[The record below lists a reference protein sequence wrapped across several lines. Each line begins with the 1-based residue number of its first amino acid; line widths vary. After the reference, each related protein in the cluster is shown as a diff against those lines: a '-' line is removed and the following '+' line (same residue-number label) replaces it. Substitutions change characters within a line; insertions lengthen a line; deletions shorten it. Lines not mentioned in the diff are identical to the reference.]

1 MAFLNTRYQPL
12 QLRRKI
18 LAFVFITAA
27 ICYLAWRPT
36 IFNYDAPIF
45 SSVLYLAE
53 IFGFAMLL
61 LHLFS
66 SWRLARRQRRRPADG
81 LTVDVFITAHDHPT
95 SIVRRTLLAT
105 QNMHYTHQVWL
116 LDHGNRG
123 VLKQLAAE
131 LSCHYL
137 SSNSQDWTKADF
149 LNHALAHSHG
159 DFFAV
164 FEADHA
170 PKHDF
175 LTHTL
180 GYFKDDAVAYV
191 QTPLDFYNLDPTQQ
205 RLKRENRI
213 VWTEHSLFYRLVQ
226 PGKDYRN
233 AALFCGS
240 AAVLR
245 RDALNA
251 IGGFAKGSQAEDL
264 HTSLKLHKQKFKSV
278 YHPESLAFS
287 LTPAHLAQLIWRKT
301 DWGRGALQVWRSEG
315 LLLGPGLTLAQRFS
329 YLATLIGVLDGWQ
342 KALLYILP
350 VIVLATG
357 AMPVAQLAPEAAL
370 FIAAYYLLGAWLY
383 EETSRGY
390 GRPLC
395 VQQWNMARF
404 AVSLTAIVGAFSKR
418 VKPASVKRSEVA
430 TKYKVH
436 LLPQLLILI
445 ANLTTFGVAGAIAFA
460 LGKTTPN
467 EILALLTWAGCNA
480 LLAATV
486 VLFIGQRARDN
497 RDETRLL
504 MPLPAKVKAPEFDY
518 VYGTIDEISCSGFS
532 FYGQLPQPEAGTR
545 LEGEI
550 YLPSGP
556 VKFNASVKSLIH
568 RTRGDKTYVKAVG
581 CSFNWADPREQDKL
595 SLFLYGSSLQRRLH
609 SLREKIR
616 TPLDGLTGI
625 FTGDKDELDYDPAR
639 WATIV
644 YHVKAE
650 GADEAST
657 GLISVAQDQD
667 GLRRLLSY
675 KPLDENAKLEVRVV
689 TRSRGLRV
697 GGIVQFVERIDSPI
711 SPVYLYR
718 FISVKAAI
726 ASTRFQVTQR
736 VGESSHGI

>member
-1 MAFLNTRYQPL
+1 MAFLNTRYQAL
-12 QLRRKI
+12 QLRPRI
-18 LAFVFITAA
+18 LAFVFLA
-27 ICYLAWRPT
+27 IAISYLAWRPT
-36 IFNYDAPIF
+36 IFNYDALIL

-53 IFGFAMLL
+53 IFGCTILL
-61 LHLFS
+61 LHLFL
-66 SWRLARRQRRRPADG
+66 SWRLARRKRRRPANG
-81 LTVDVFITAHDHPT
+81 LTVDVFIAAHDQPI
-95 SIVRRTLLAT
+95 SIVRRTLLAA
-105 QNMHYTHQVWL
+105 QNVHYTHQVWL

-123 VLKQLAAE
+123 ALKQLAAE

-137 SSNSQDWTKADF
+137 SSNSQDWKKADF
-149 LNHALAHSHG
+149 LNHALASSHG
-159 DFFAV
+159 DFLAV

-175 LTHTL
+175 LSHTL
-180 GYFKDDAVAYV
+180 GYFKDDAVAFV
-191 QTPLDFYNLDPTQQ
+191 QTPLDFYNLDP
-205 RLKRENRI
+205 LKPHWKRENRI
-213 VWTEHSLFYRLVQ
+213 VWTEHSLFYRVVQ
-226 PGKDYRN
+226 PGKDYHN

-251 IGGFAKGSQAEDL
+251 IGGFATGSGACDL
-264 HTSLKLHKQKFKSV
+264 HTSLKLHKQGFKSV
-278 YHPESLAFS
+278 YHPEPLAFS

-315 LLLGPGLTLAQRFS
+315 LLLGPRLTLAQRFN

-342 KALLYILP
+342 KALLYALP
-350 VIVLATG
+350 AVILATG
-357 AMPVAQLAPEAAL
+357 TMPVAHLAPESAL

-390 GRPLC
+390 GRPLL
-395 VQQWNMARF
+395 VLQWNMARF
-404 AVSLTAIVGAFSKR
+404 AVSLAAIVGAFSKKVR
-418 VKPASVKRSEVA
+418 PASVKRSEA
-430 TKYKVH
+430 AAKYKVH

-445 ANLTTFGVAGAIAFA
+445 ANLTTCGVAAAIALA
-460 LGKTTPN
+460 LGKAAPN
-467 EILALLTWAGCNA
+467 EILALLAWAGCNA

-486 VLFIGQRARDN
+486 ILFIGQRARDN
-497 RDETRLL
+497 RDDTRLL

-518 VYGTIDEISCSGFS
+518 VYGTIDEISCGGFS

-568 RTRGDKTYVKAVG
+568 RTRGDKTYVKAIG

-650 GADEAST
+650 GAGEAST
-657 GLISVAQDQD
+657 GLISAAQGED
-667 GLRRLLSY
+667 GSRRLLSY

-689 TRSRGLRV
+689 TRSRGLRI
-697 GGIVQFVERIDSPI
+697 GGVVQFVERIDSPMA
-711 SPVYLYR
+711 PVYLYR
-718 FISVKAAI
+718 FIPVKTAFT
-726 ASTRFQVTQR
+726 STRFQVTQR
-736 VGESSHGI
+736 VGASTIGA